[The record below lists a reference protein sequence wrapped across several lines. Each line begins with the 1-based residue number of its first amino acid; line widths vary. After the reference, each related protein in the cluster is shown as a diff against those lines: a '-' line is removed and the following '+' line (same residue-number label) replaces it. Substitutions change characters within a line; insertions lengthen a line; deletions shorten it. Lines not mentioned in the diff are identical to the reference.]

1 MIKNEAEIASAF
13 NDFFGSIAQNLQ
25 DKIPNFGNF
34 QDYVTGLNS
43 PESFFFKAVTES
55 EMLKTF
61 STLNFSKSTGDFSI
75 PKQIFEI
82 IPDNLAHILKSLINL
97 TLSLIHI

>member
-61 STLNFSKSTGDFSI
+61 STLNFSKSTGDFL
-75 PKQIFEI
+75 
-82 IPDNLAHILKSLINL
+82 NKSLKLFPI
-97 TLSLIHI
+97 I